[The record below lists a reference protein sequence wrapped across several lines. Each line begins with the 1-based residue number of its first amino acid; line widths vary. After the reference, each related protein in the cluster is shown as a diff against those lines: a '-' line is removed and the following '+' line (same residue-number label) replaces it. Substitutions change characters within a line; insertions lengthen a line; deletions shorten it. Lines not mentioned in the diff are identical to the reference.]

1 MTSKLRF
8 ILGIHCH
15 QPVGNFDYVF
25 EHGYQVSY
33 KPFLETLA
41 RFPALKVSLHYS
53 GPLLE
58 WLSERHPEFFS
69 LISGLLKKGQLEII
83 GGGYYEPILPVIPR
97 EDSLGQLRYMSRY
110 LAKHFGVK
118 VRGAWLTERIWEPGL
133 PGLLAEA
140 GLEFTTVDDF
150 HFLAAGFDTE
160 KLHGY
165 YLSEDGGAMVKIFP
179 ISQRLRY
186 LIPFHPLEE
195 VIDYFRQKART
206 LPDHAAIVL
215 ADDGEK
221 FGMWPGTH
229 DWVYR
234 QGWLERFF
242 TTLTESSDWLEPV
255 FFNEVL
261 DSTPSTGQVY
271 LPCSSYFEMGGWSLP
286 AEAGERLQKLKLE
299 LETEGRLETFT
310 PFLRGSFWRNFLT
323 KYPESGWMH
332 KRMLDTSRRV
342 HTALGEKAE
351 NSQRLPAA
359 LRRLWMAQC
368 NCAYW
373 HGIFGGLYLPHLRKA
388 VYTCLIQAEKL
399 IAKGGSGTPRIQ
411 GEESDIDLDG
421 HPEVRLAN
429 EHLSL
434 YIKPSRGGAVVE
446 LDDFASEFNL
456 IDTLA
461 RRREAYHYQMAEG
474 GEQGSDQRG
483 HASIHERQFPEKLPQ
498 DVFVY
503 DPYPRWMFREHFL
516 ERTPRDF
523 QEASRGEPEELGD
536 FADSSWN
543 WRLLVRKG
551 TRAACALNRSGQVR
565 LPSGE
570 CAALRLGKRISLVAG
585 SRLIEADYR
594 LENLEKQPLEFV
606 FGISFNLTVLG
617 PADPKVGLICEH
629 GSAMSL
635 AQGSILQACKELTVF
650 NHRENVNL
658 RLGFSLRTSCVVQYP
673 VETVSQSESGIDLTY
688 QATCLLPLWPVKL
701 NPLSSKSL
709 KLTLTL
715 FSEKS

>member
-1 MTSKLRF
+1 LARKLRF
-8 ILGIHCH
+8 ILGLHCH
-15 QPVGNFDYVF
+15 QPVGNFDHVF

-41 RFPALKVSLHYS
+41 RFPQLKVSVHYS
-53 GPLLE
+53 GSLLE
-58 WLSERHPEFFS
+58 WLSEKHPEFFS
-69 LISGLLKKGQLEII
+69 LISRLLDKGQLEII
-83 GGGYYEPILPVIPR
+83 GGAHYEPILPVIPH

-110 LAKHFGVK
+110 LARHFGAK

-140 GLEFTTVDDF
+140 GLEFTAVDDF
-150 HFLAAGFDTE
+150 HFMAAGLDTE

-165 YLSEDGGAMVKIFP
+165 YVSEDDGAAISIFP

-186 LIPFHPLEE
+186 LIPFHPVEE
-195 VIDYFRQKART
+195 VIDYFRQKAAS
-206 LPDHAAIVL
+206 LPEGGAIVL

-242 TTLTESSDWLEPV
+242 TALTESGQWLKLAS
-255 FFNEVL
+255 FSEVL
-261 DSTPSTGQVY
+261 DSTPPAGQVY
-271 LPCSSYFEMGGWSLP
+271 LPCASYFEMGGWALP
-286 AEAGERLQKLKLE
+286 AGAGERLQKLKLE
-299 LETEGRLETFT
+299 LETEGRLESFI
-310 PFLRGSFWRNFLT
+310 PFLRGSFWRNFLV

-342 HTALGEKAE
+342 HAALREKAGDPGH
-351 NSQRLPAA
+351 LPEA

-388 VYTCLIQAEKL
+388 IYTCLIQAEKL
-399 IAKGGSGTPRIQ
+399 IAKGGSRAHRIECQ
-411 GEESDIDLDG
+411 QADIDFDG

-461 RRREAYHYQMAEG
+461 RRREAYHYQMVES
-474 GEQGSDQRG
+474 GEPRDARNS
-483 HASIHERQFPEKLPQ
+483 HASIHERQFSEKLPQ
-498 DVFVY
+498 DAFVY
-503 DPYPRWMFREHFL
+503 DPYPRWMFREHFFQHA
-516 ERTPRDF
+516 PRDF
-523 QEASRGEPEELGD
+523 QQASRGEPADLGD
-536 FADSSWN
+536 FADSSWS
-543 WRLLVRKG
+543 WRILSRKDG
-551 TRAACALNRSGQVR
+551 RAGCALTRSGRIRQ
-565 LPSGE
+565 PSGE
-570 CAALRLGKRISLVAG
+570 YASLRLGKRISLAAG
-585 SRLIEADYR
+585 SRVIEAAYK
-594 LENLEKQPLEFV
+594 LKNLEEQPLEFV

-617 PADPKVGLICEH
+617 PADPKVGLICEDRSEM
-629 GSAMSL
+629 GL
-635 AQGSILQACKELTVF
+635 AQGSILPACKQLTVF
-650 NHRENVNL
+650 NRRENVNL
-658 RLGFSLRTSCVVQYP
+658 SLGFSLRACCAVQYP
-673 VETVSQSESGIDLTY
+673 VETVSQSESGIDRTY
-688 QATCLLPLWPVKL
+688 QATCLLPLWPVTLK
-701 NPLSSKSL
+701 PLSSKSL
-709 KLTLTL
+709 KLSLTIYN
-715 FSEKS
+715 ETI